1 MLASRESSGSVLV
14 IGSGAC
20 SAEDRDFSS
29 EAINLQYRTQE
40 EKRPEQICVQCG
52 ISPARTGDD
61 RTHVSNLQLFT

>member
-29 EAINLQYRTQE
+29 EPVNLQYRTQG
-40 EKRPEQICVQCG
+40 EKRPELSCPSIPVWHLSSQDQ
-52 ISPARTGDD
+52 R
-61 RTHVSNLQLFT
+61 